1 MAKLFKFHSIR
12 ERACI
17 KILFLPKKKKKILP
31 WLFLGE
37 GQLRLTEIKIE
48 WSCMYTKSIQFYII
62 KGNSSITNAVAEWI
76 SPLVSTVAYQEFESR
91 VEVNTF

>member
-17 KILFLPKKKKKILP
+17 KILFLPKKKKILP

-48 WSCMYTKSIQFYII
+48 
-62 KGNSSITNAVAEWI
+62 
-76 SPLVSTVAYQEFESR
+76 
-91 VEVNTF
+91 